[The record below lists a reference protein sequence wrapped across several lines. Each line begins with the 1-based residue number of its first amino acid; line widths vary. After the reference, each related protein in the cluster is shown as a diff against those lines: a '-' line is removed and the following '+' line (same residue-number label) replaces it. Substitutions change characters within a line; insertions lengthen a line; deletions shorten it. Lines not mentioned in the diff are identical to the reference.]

1 MSGDHDHND
10 DDDERCG
17 KCIHDHCG
25 CYIMVNG
32 RKGKLLRTKV
42 MGFAKHK
49 CAIVEWY
56 DTEKREVKSFTDLKD
71 ATLEDCGWSLLTD
84 EEKCHC
90 KSD

>member
-1 MSGDHDHND
+1 MSGDHHDHHD
-10 DDDERCG
+10 DDDCG

-25 CYIMVNG
+25 CRIVLNG

-49 CAIVEWY
+49 CAIVEWD
-56 DTEKREVKSFTDLKD
+56 DTGKREVTSFDDLKN
-71 ATLEDCGWSLLTD
+71 ATLEDCGSSLLTD